1 MIIDPELLY
10 KHSLSIV
17 EKYEAS
23 PSYIVNYLSELLKN
37 NTPSDPE
44 DIFTGKIK
52 ELVARYAAELKNPAD
67 KDKKDIA
74 DERDSNNL
82 EEALRKASREIEF
95 RREIEEYYLPQQ
107 LVDAIMELG
116 HIPENSIETK
126 IGIAFVDLVDYTYI
140 SKFLSPMENQSVLNG
155 LFSAFNWILKKHSG
169 YLNKIEGDSLM
180 FHFGG
185 LTDPVTRN
193 MEEEEGLTYIARELF
208 YTCVEMQRT
217 CFLFNQA
224 DDSFLD
230 GNEGEETAKAIKK
243 AFDIISNLRNS
254 FELSY
259 SMNAL
264 FQIRIRI
271 GANIGD
277 VTLGNFGPDGA
288 KQWDVIGLPVIEAKR
303 MESTSPIGG
312 LRISGRYYDILK
324 DTGIVDSYYNQ
335 FKQEAQIQM
344 GYFKDISLDELFS
357 YKKVL
362 LKDKKNAV
370 FESYSVQVNPALP
383 EALSDQVRIFL
394 TKGVTGID
402 RIIELLEYY
411 RGNKFIISAIESV
424 FIQKGLHVRKE
435 EILKTMYP
443 EKYQIFLER
452 LDLDENKVR
461 QFIRETY
468 SLYDLFC
475 KLGFYQD
482 RINAIPDNDPS
493 ISGFNNYAQYFD
505 NSQKTILDYFDEK
518 KLSVFYRTY
527 FYDMLY
533 PSFFLHIRAS
543 IYEYL
548 SEAEL
553 DEDIEEVEEVLE
565 EL

>member
-1 MIIDPELLY
+1 MIFDSESLY
-10 KHSLSIV
+10 KHALYIK
-17 EKYEAS
+17 EKYDKS
-23 PSYIVNYLSELLKN
+23 PSYIVNYLAELLKN
-37 NTPSDPE
+37 NISEDPD
-44 DIFTGKIK
+44 DINIKNVKEIIK
-52 ELVARYAAELKNPAD
+52 EYNTDPGQFLLPDEAAVVING
-67 KDKKDIA
+67 
-74 DERDSNNL
+74 NGNL
-82 EEALRKASREIEF
+82 EEALDKAAKEIRF
-95 RREIEEYYLPQQ
+95 RREIEEYYIPKQ
-107 LVDAIMELG
+107 LVNAIMEIG
-116 HIPENSIETK
+116 RIPEKSVETN
-126 IGIAFVDLVDYTYI
+126 IGIAFIDLVDYSYI

-155 LFSAFNWILKKHSG
+155 LFSAFNWTLQKHSG
-169 YLNKIEGDSLM
+169 YLNKIEGDSMM

-193 MEEEEGLTYIARELF
+193 LDDKEGELYIAKELF
-208 YTCVEMQRT
+208 QTCVEMQRI

-224 DDSFLD
+224 DDSFL
-230 GNEGEETAKAIKK
+230 EGDESEETTNAIKR

-303 MESTSPIGG
+303 MESTAPIGG
-312 LRISGRYYDILK
+312 LRISKKYFDLLK
-324 DTGIVDSYYNQ
+324 ETGIVDSYYNQ
-335 FKQEAQIQM
+335 FKQDAQIQM
-344 GYFKDISLDELFS
+344 GYFKDISLDELFH

-362 LKDKKNAV
+362 LKDKKNAL
-370 FESYSVQVNPALP
+370 FESYSVQVNPSLP
-383 EALSDQVRIFL
+383 EALSAQVRIFL
-394 TKGVTGID
+394 TKGTTGID
-402 RIIELLEYY
+402 KIIELLEYY
-411 RGNKFIISAIESV
+411 RGNKFVISAIESV
-424 FIQKGLHVRKE
+424 FIQKGLHIRKE

-443 EKYQIFLER
+443 EKYQIFLEK
-452 LDLDENKVR
+452 LDLDEEKVR
-461 QFIRETY
+461 LFIRETY
-468 SLYDLFC
+468 SMYDLFC
-475 KLGFYQD
+475 KLGSYQD
-482 RINAIPDNDPS
+482 RINAIPNIRFDASN
-493 ISGFNNYAQYFD
+493 FMNYSQYFD
-505 NSQKTILDYFDEK
+505 NSQKTILDFFNEK

-548 SEAEL
+548 SEYEL

>member
-1 MIIDPELLY
+1 
-10 KHSLSIV
+10 
-17 EKYEAS
+17 
-23 PSYIVNYLSELLKN
+23 
-37 NTPSDPE
+37 
-44 DIFTGKIK
+44 
-52 ELVARYAAELKNPAD
+52 
-67 KDKKDIA
+67 
-74 DERDSNNL
+74 
-82 EEALRKASREIEF
+82 
-95 RREIEEYYLPQQ
+95 
-107 LVDAIMELG
+107 
-116 HIPENSIETK
+116 
-126 IGIAFVDLVDYTYI
+126 
-140 SKFLSPMENQSVLNG
+140 
-155 LFSAFNWILKKHSG
+155 
-169 YLNKIEGDSLM
+169 
-180 FHFGG
+180 
-185 LTDPVTRN
+185 
-193 MEEEEGLTYIARELF
+193 
-208 YTCVEMQRT
+208 
-217 CFLFNQA
+217 
-224 DDSFLD
+224 
-230 GNEGEETAKAIKK
+230 
-243 AFDIISNLRNS
+243 
-254 FELSY
+254 
-259 SMNAL
+259 
-264 FQIRIRI
+264 
-271 GANIGD
+271 
-277 VTLGNFGPDGA
+277 
-288 KQWDVIGLPVIEAKR
+288 
-303 MESTSPIGG
+303 
-312 LRISGRYYDILK
+312 
-324 DTGIVDSYYNQ
+324 
-335 FKQEAQIQM
+335 M

-424 FIQKGLHVRKE
+424 FIQKGLHIRKE

>member
-1 MIIDPELLY
+1 MIFGPESLY
-10 KHSLSIV
+10 NHALHIRD
-17 EKYEAS
+17 KYDDN
-23 PSYIVNYLSELLKN
+23 PVYIVNYLSELLKN
-37 NTPSDPE
+37 NMPDDSSDPFIEKTRKIILDYTENEKSSESIHSDDKNE
-44 DIFTGKIK
+44 DL
-52 ELVARYAAELKNPAD
+52 EAA
-67 KDKKDIA
+67 
-74 DERDSNNL
+74 L
-82 EEALRKASREIEF
+82 EKASREIKF
-95 RREIEEYYLPQQ
+95 RREIEEYYLPKQ
-107 LVDAIMELG
+107 LVNAIMELG
-116 HIPENSIETK
+116 HIPEKSIETN
-126 IGIAFVDLVDYTYI
+126 IGIAFIDLVDYSYI

-155 LFSAFNWILKKHSG
+155 LFSAFNWILRRHSG
-169 YLNKIEGDSLM
+169 YLNKIEGDSMM

-185 LTDPVTRN
+185 LTDPVTRS
-193 MEEEEGLTYIARELF
+193 MEDKEGQLYIAKELF
-208 YTCVEMQRT
+208 HTCVEMQRA

-224 DDSFLD
+224 DDSFL
-230 GNEGEETAKAIKK
+230 EGDVSDETTAAISR

-303 MESTSPIGG
+303 MESTAPIGG
-312 LRISGRYYDILK
+312 LRISKKYFDLLK
-324 DTGIVDSYYNQ
+324 ETGVVDAYYNQ
-335 FKQEAQIQM
+335 FKQDAQIQM

-383 EALSDQVRIFL
+383 EALSAQVRIFL

-411 RGNKFIISAIESV
+411 RGNKFVISAIESV
-424 FIQKGLHVRKE
+424 FIQKGLHIRKE

-443 EKYQIFLER
+443 EKYQIFLEK
-452 LDLDENKVR
+452 LDLDDEKVKK
-461 QFIRETY
+461 FIRETY
-468 SLYDLFC
+468 TLFDLFC
-475 KLGFYQD
+475 KLGSYQD
-482 RINAIPDNDPS
+482 RINAIPNNDFDS
-493 ISGFNNYAQYFD
+493 SGFLNYSQYFD
-505 NSQKTILDYFDEK
+505 NSQKTILDFFDEK

-533 PSFFLHIRAS
+533 PSFFLHIKAS

-548 SEAEL
+548 SENEL